1 MSDWPGV
8 RLHVV
13 TGKGGTGK
21 STVAASLALA
31 LASHGKNVLL
41 CEVEGRQG
49 IARMFDVDPLPYAER
64 RVALGLPTDGQPAGV
79 VHALHIDPEAAL
91 LEYLAMYYRLGRAG
105 RALDRFGVIEF
116 ATTIAPGVRDVLLT
130 GKVYEAVQRNSRNK
144 GAIEYDAVVLDAPP
158 TGRITQFLNVSDE
171 LAGLAKVGP
180 IKKQA
185 DTMMTL
191 FRSPRTAVHFVTVL
205 EEMPVQETAD
215 GHRPRARGR
224 AAGRRRGRQP
234 GPAPRPAGQGPGRRP
249 QGRARPGGDH
259 RRPRLRRRPARER
272 PGRRAARARPATTPY
287 AARSRTPSASSSR
300 GSTSRPTSCPGWPR
314 ASTWAAS
321 TSLPADSATRDW
333 HDPGAEPGR
342 PPGDPTHERSGARRR
357 RAARRPADQ
366 HHRLLRLGRGRQD
379 HHLGGTRAPRG
390 RTRPQGRRPHH
401 RPGAPTGSGDGDRG
415 ARQHARVRWPASH
428 RSRRARST
436 R

>member
-1 MSDWPGV
+1 M
-8 RLHVV
+8 V

-31 LASHGKNVLL
+31 LAAEGRQVLL

-64 RVALGLPTDGQPAGV
+64 RIATGLAGPGAGSTQGRPGT

-91 LEYLAMYYRLGRAG
+91 LEYLALYYKLGRAG

-144 GAIEYDAVVLDAPP
+144 GAVQYDAVVLDAPP

-180 IKKQA
+180 IRAQS

-191 FRSPRTAVHFVTVL
+191 FRSPRTAVHLVTVL

-215 GHRPRARGR
+215 GIAQLREAGLPVGAVVVNQVRPQDVAPDDL
-224 AAGRRRGRQP
+224 ADALAGRLDRSRLGADLESAGIEVTDALLDGLVAEARDHAERRALEDAQ
-234 GPAPRPAGQGPGRRP
+234 RRLVADFDVP
-249 QGRARPGGDH
+249 VVEL
-259 RRPRLRRRPARER
+259 PRLA
-272 PGRRAARARPATTPY
+272 G
-287 AARSRTPSASSSR
+287 
-300 GSTSRPTSCPGWPR
+300 GV
-314 ASTWAAS
+314 
-321 TSLPADSATRDW
+321 D
-333 HDPGAEPGR
+333 
-342 PPGDPTHERSGARRR
+342 
-357 RAARRPADQ
+357 
-366 HHRLLRLGRGRQD
+366 
-379 HHLGGTRAPRG
+379 LGGLYDLAATLDE
-390 RTRPQGRRPHH
+390 QGLR
-401 RPGAPTGSGDGDRG
+401 
-415 ARQHARVRWPASH
+415 
-428 RSRRARST
+428 
-436 R
+436 